1 MSFRHPCIGQR
12 VAMFS
17 LHKIT
22 LTYLFVFLFSPS
34 LELATSSTLCKKAN
48 NHIFS
53 FKETQRRTG
62 SIKSV
67 RIFRGFTALSHFK
80 LAMASLHPC
89 FYNTADEPEINEWEM
104 VHHKIGT
111 FLCRSWEHKS
121 SSPPLG
127 HSSHFVQT
135 GWKTSCILLILSQC
149 IFLIQMKVFYA
160 VLLLNYHF
168 SHLKISLPVAA
179 ITTEQELWWVSVFS
193 WRILVG

>member
-1 MSFRHPCIGQR
+1 MNFHRLTSLEVDWLPDSGKPHLAFQGMSFRHPCIGQR

-89 FYNTADEPEINEWEM
+89 FYNIADEPEINEWEM
-104 VHHKIGT
+104 VHIRLAHFCVGAESTSPHLHPWDTAVI
-111 FLCRSWEHKS
+111 LCKQNGRPHVFCWSYHNAFS
-121 SSPPLG
+121 SSK
-127 HSSHFVQT
+127 
-135 GWKTSCILLILSQC
+135 WKFSMQC
-149 IFLIQMKVFYA
+149 
-160 VLLLNYHF
+160 F
-168 SHLKISLPVAA
+168 S
-179 ITTEQELWWVSVFS
+179 
-193 WRILVG
+193 